1 MAALRAS
8 TPVPVTIPDAGKHI
22 GQWKRQLADGTI
34 IEVVGVASGGASGP
48 GGRIEFPRVFSS
60 STYDLASAAGSWNFR
75 MDGDAFSSSGR
86 PDAHSGTS
94 SAIRILLRQTTLNA
108 FQHIIDEQHAQVELS
123 LVGVRNIDS
132 TTWRIERGEAQL
144 LQKLRS
150 GDIDFVITSTAN
162 ASTLAPQAG
171 VFSLHFIF
179 RDQAHLAKALADP
192 AIAAEFRAL
201 IKDQV
206 QGAQVLGLLTMG
218 LRNMYSKQE
227 VRSVDDIKGKKV
239 RVQATKTED
248 THFPAYGAQT
258 VHMPFGDVY
267 TSLQTG
273 VVNVAEN
280 GINVYLANKHY
291 EVAPILSITEH
302 EANNNCIWVSDKTW
316 NSLTPEQQ
324 RWVQAAADEV
334 SKTEPAMALK
344 LEKDSADK
352 LKSIGVKV
360 VENVDKS
367 GFMKAAT
374 PVQDQL
380 AAELGPHA
388 VKLLKMVRELK

>member
-1 MAALRAS
+1 MLHGNGIKAFRAFVLGLAALSAGAALAQTRQFSFAYDQPN
-8 TPVPVTIPDAGKHI
+8 TTAYGIAANIFDAKL
-22 GQWKRQLADGTI
+22 KEL
-34 IEVVGVASGGASGP
+34 SGGKMSINQFP
-48 GGRIEFPRVFSS
+48 G
-60 STYDLASAAGSWNFR
+60 
-75 MDGDAFSSSGR
+75 
-86 PDAHSGTS
+86 
-94 SAIRILLRQTTLNA
+94 
-108 FQHIIDEQHAQVELS
+108 
-123 LVGVRNIDS
+123 
-132 TTWRIERGEAQL
+132 AQL
-144 LQKLRS
+144 GQEPQMLQKMRA

-162 ASTLAPQAG
+162 ASTVAPQAG

-192 AIAAEFRAL
+192 AIAAEFRAMV
-201 IKDQV
+201 KDSV

-218 LRNMYSKQE
+218 MRNMYSKKE
-227 VRSVDDIKGKKV
+227 VKSIDDIKGQKV

-248 THFPAYGAQT
+248 TLFPAYGAQT

-280 GINVYLANKHY
+280 GVNVYLANKHY
-291 EVAPILSITEH
+291 EVAPILSMTEH

-324 RWVQAAADEV
+324 KWVQAAADEV
-334 SKTEPAMALK
+334 AKTEPMLALK

-352 LKSIGVKV
+352 LKSMGVKV
-360 VENVDKS
+360 VDGVDKT
-367 GFMKAAT
+367 GFMKAAA

-380 AAELGPHA
+380 ATELGPHA
-388 VKLLKMVRELK
+388 VKLLKLVRDVK